1 MRVVVIGLGLFGT
14 SVAEAIVESGQE
26 VLAVDNSERL
36 VQATVDNG
44 VISHAV
50 CIDSTSKSS
59 LQRLGVG
66 PDFDVGV
73 IGIGTNLEA
82 SIVTCIH
89 LKDLGVPKV
98 IAKAIH
104 ATHRKILEKVGADQ
118 TLIPEESSGHE
129 AAQQI
134 LNPCILEEM
143 QFSDDYSILEIE
155 APSVITG
162 KTLSESN
169 LRAEFG
175 ANVLGYRRAG
185 TVSFFVT
192 PDHVLEPEDVL
203 IVGVAREHRRR
214 LLQFVE
220 GKL

>member
-1 MRVVVIGLGLFGT
+1 MRIVVIGLGLFGT
-14 SVAEAIVESGQE
+14 SVAEAIVEAGQE
-26 VLAVDNSERL
+26 VLAIDSSERL
-36 VQATVDNG
+36 VQATVDHG
-44 VISHAV
+44 VINHAV
-50 CIDSTSKSS
+50 CTDSTSKSS

-104 ATHRKILEKVGADQ
+104 GTHRKILEKVGADQ

-129 AAQQI
+129 AATQI

-143 QFSDDYSILEIE
+143 QFSDAYSIMEIE
-155 APSVITG
+155 APKGVTG
-162 KTLSESN
+162 KTLAESN

-175 ANVLGYRRAG
+175 ANVLGFRRAG
-185 TVSFFVT
+185 TVSFSLA